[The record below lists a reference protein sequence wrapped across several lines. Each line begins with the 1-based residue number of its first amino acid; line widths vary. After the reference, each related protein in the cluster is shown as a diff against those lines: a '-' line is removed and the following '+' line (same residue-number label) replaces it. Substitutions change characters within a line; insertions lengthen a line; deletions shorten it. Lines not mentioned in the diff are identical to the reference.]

1 MLTFWYI
8 YLICTAGKFYSS
20 PKESPLGADCQGV
33 GTPMGPRVDL
43 IQPTVLLWPR
53 KKALQYWH
61 NFVLVSAY
69 ITSSYVVTG
78 FFIFQALKPSLA
90 CLVQAEA
97 GERNSN
103 RAAKNTELPIDVS

>member
-1 MLTFWYI
+1 M
-8 YLICTAGKFYSS
+8 AK
-20 PKESPLGADCQGV
+20 KES
-33 GTPMGPRVDL
+33 
-43 IQPTVLLWPR
+43 ITVLS
-53 KKALQYWH
+53 Y
-61 NFVLVSAY
+61 NFVLVSVY

-103 RAAKNTELPIDVS
+103 RAAKNTELPIDISSIFFSS